1 VTPPS
6 PPDDAGILITLRESS
21 AAAKALLLGVFVN
34 KLGAFIQVFL
44 VLFLTHRG
52 FSPVQAGVAL
62 GCYGGGSVVGQ
73 LAGGAMSDRL
83 GARRTILLGMSGT
96 AVLVL
101 AVLYLRNYPALLG
114 AVAVVGLASNVYRP
128 ASASLLSELTPK
140 HRQVMIFAM
149 YRLAMNLGTTAG
161 PLLGT
166 ALLTISYNLLF
177 WGEALAALGYAVIAL
192 VALPGGSATA
202 EQPAAAEPVT
212 PAAAPAAGADAAG
225 RRSAGYLALLADRR
239 YLLYLVAMLVNAAI
253 YVQYVGTLP
262 LAMRAAG
269 LAIGWYGAM
278 VALNGFIVITCELLV
293 TKVVQRWPAR
303 MVIAVGFTLI
313 GGGFACYALPWG
325 LAAFVVGTLGWT
337 LAEIIGGPMMF
348 AYPALAGPARLRG
361 RYIGSAYAMFGVG
374 SAIGPIV
381 GVLLFNE
388 FGKQVW
394 VWVGVAAL
402 GGLVAAWHG
411 MHSTPAAAEPVAVAE
426 RSEEGR

>member
-1 VTPPS
+1 
-6 PPDDAGILITLRESS
+6 
-21 AAAKALLLGVFVN
+21 
-34 KLGAFIQVFL
+34 
-44 VLFLTHRG
+44 
-52 FSPVQAGVAL
+52 
-62 GCYGGGSVVGQ
+62 
-73 LAGGAMSDRL
+73 
-83 GARRTILLGMSGT
+83 
-96 AVLVL
+96 
-101 AVLYLRNYPALLG
+101 
-114 AVAVVGLASNVYRP
+114 
-128 ASASLLSELTPK
+128 
-140 HRQVMIFAM
+140 
-149 YRLAMNLGTTAG
+149 
-161 PLLGT
+161 
-166 ALLTISYNLLF
+166 
-177 WGEALAALGYAVIAL
+177 
-192 VALPGGSATA
+192 
-202 EQPAAAEPVT
+202 
-212 PAAAPAAGADAAG
+212 
-225 RRSAGYLALLADRR
+225 
-239 YLLYLVAMLVNAAI
+239 
-253 YVQYVGTLP
+253 
-262 LAMRAAG
+262 MRAAG

>member
-6 PPDDAGILITLRESS
+6 SPDDAGILITLRESS

-101 AVLYLRNYPALLG
+101 AVLYLRNYAALLG

-192 VALPGGSATA
+192 VGRRPGR
-202 EQPAAAEPVT
+202 
-212 PAAAPAAGADAAG
+212 AAPAHPADAAG

-278 VALNGFIVITCELLV
+278 LALNGFIVITCELLV

-394 VWVGVAAL
+394 VWCGVAAL
-402 GGLVAAWHG
+402 GGLAAAWHG